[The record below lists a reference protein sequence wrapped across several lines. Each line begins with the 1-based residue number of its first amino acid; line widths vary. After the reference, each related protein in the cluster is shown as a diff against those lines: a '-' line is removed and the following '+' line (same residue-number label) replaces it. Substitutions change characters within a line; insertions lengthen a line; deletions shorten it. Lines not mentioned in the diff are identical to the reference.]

1 MTPSTNL
8 WYDGYIREDTHMDF
22 NDAMTEAIEL
32 LEETARNADN
42 AGEGHYAEHLND
54 IASALARK
62 HWPDDYP
69 TIVGHY
75 RLSELTSDIDDIT
88 LEDAAAFAANAG
100 MPKYECKGEFYSKLD
115 SLVQAKR
122 PDSNGMKQ
130 GFLALLAV
138 LDEEEGDRDYSP
150 IHLIDLLLDD
160 MYDTKQIF
168 DLVNSEVYGEAY
180 IA

>member
-69 TIVGHY
+69 TI
-75 RLSELTSDIDDIT
+75 DDIT

-100 MPKYECKGEFYSKLD
+100 MTVLTADTPEDIEAWPPATHVLGGVCYRKPEWDVCACSEVGPLFARQHNLRREMNDLIGLD
-115 SLVQAKR
+115 KF
-122 PDSNGMKQ
+122 PEWH
-130 GFLALLAV
+130 V
-138 LDEEEGDRDYSP
+138 LWLELNNIGKD
-150 IHLIDLLLDD
+150 IAAFTVIDL
-160 MYDTKQIF
+160 
-168 DLVNSEVYGEAY
+168 A
-180 IA
+180 